1 MKPEIPKMKPE
12 IPKMK
17 PEIPKM
23 KPEIPKMKPEIPKMK
38 PEIPK
43 MKPEIPKMKP
53 EIPKQVVKV
62 GAENV
67 LYVPYGWIACPLSLN
82 EDREDFDAIYVQ
94 NILVKAW
101 AQPTRKEVQ
110 TAITSFNR
118 AWLDKNNAKK
128 HWADT
133 AKTFSHFLE
142 QVDAAV
148 S

>member
-1 MKPEIPKMKPE
+1 MSCTPHTGGLLARYPSTRI
-12 IPKMK
+12 
-17 PEIPKM
+17 
-23 KPEIPKMKPEIPKMK
+23 
-38 PEIPK
+38 
-43 MKPEIPKMKP
+43 
-53 EIPKQVVKV
+53 
-62 GAENV
+62 G
-67 LYVPYGWIACPLSLN
+67 G
-82 EDREDFDAIYVQ
+82 DFDAICVQ

-101 AQPTRKEVQ
+101 AQPTRKEMQ

-133 AKTFSHFLE
+133 AKTFNHFLE